1 MLKEI
6 ERGAWKIR
14 WQGKLV
20 RQSDR
25 EEKGGHFGQR
35 EKKGLWPL

>member
-14 WQGKLV
+14 WQGKIV
-20 RQSDR
+20 IQSDR
-25 EEKGGHFGQR
+25 EEKGGQFGQR
-35 EKKGLWPL
+35 KKRGLRPL